1 MSGSTD
7 HVRKNRVHW
16 EGESAVYQERNAR
29 HSIRLFRANGLI
41 IEDLL
46 ELQPAPDA
54 DTTYTDYTTLEWA
67 RAFPSEHI
75 WKVRKASGVPS

>member
-16 EGESAVYQERNAR
+16 E
-29 HSIRLFRANGLI
+29 
-41 IEDLL
+41 
-46 ELQPAPDA
+46 LQPPPDA
-54 DTTYTDYTTLEWA
+54 DTTYVDYAPLEWA

-75 WKVRKASGVPS
+75 WKVRKASGVAS